1 VRVRPHVINVSFDT
15 HHVYTFE
22 LSGRLHAAFIRGR
35 RYRRALDNR
44 ILESWR
50 VGSNGLGGL
59 RQRWIGGDEAVNM
72 VDRIHRQVADVQSDK
87 LSDKQNLAVARIGH
101 WTSDDYLKDVHS
113 FQKVYRPISI
123 LPPDQYLSVV
133 IQATEGC
140 SWNRCSFCDFYQGQT
155 FRIRPKDELHTHME
169 GVRQFWGQGIGL
181 RRSIFLGDGNALSA
195 SWSAVLDMFQ
205 CVQAHFPE
213 QGLGPS
219 WRETYAFVDAWGGRR
234 LSVEQIKT
242 LQSMGLKRVYL
253 GLETGHDALLA
264 KVNKRGS
271 AALACDVIRRFK
283 AAGVSVGVIVMLGI
297 GGKAFAQD
305 HVWDTVKAINEMG
318 LGMGDMVYFSPLV
331 VSSHLPYAQDMWA
344 ANIEALN
351 ETDMIDQYGQ
361 MVNGL
366 HFDKVDKPKMAMY
379 NIKRFVY

>member
-1 VRVRPHVINVSFDT
+1 RPHVINVSLDT
-15 HHVYTFE
+15 SHVYTFE
-22 LSGRLHAAFIRGR
+22 PSGRLHAAFMRGR
-35 RYRRALDNR
+35 HYRRALDNR

-50 VGSNGLGGL
+50 VGFRGMGGL
-59 RQRWIGGDEAVNM
+59 RQRWICGDEAVDM
-72 VDRIHRQVADVQSDK
+72 LDGIHRQVAMVASHH
-87 LSDKQNLAVARIGH
+87 LSDKQHHAISRIGH
-101 WTSDDYLKDVHS
+101 WTSDVYLQDVVF
-113 FQKVYRPISI
+113 FQQVYRPIGI

-133 IQATEGC
+133 VQATEGC
-140 SWNRCSFCDFYQGQT
+140 SWNRCRFCDFYQGKS
-155 FRIRPKDELHTHME
+155 FRIRSLDELDAHVK
-169 GVRQFWGQGIGL
+169 GVRQFWGDGIGL
-181 RRSIFLGDGNALSA
+181 RRSIFLGDGNALSV
-195 SWSAVLDMFQ
+195 SWSAILDMFRCLQ
-205 CVQAHFPE
+205 SHFPE
-213 QGLGPS
+213 KGFGPS

-234 LSVEQIKT
+234 LSIEQIKT
-242 LQSMGLKRVYL
+242 LRAMGLKRVYL
-253 GLETGHDALLA
+253 GLETGHDALLK

-305 HVWDTVKAINEMG
+305 HVWDTVAVINEMG

-344 ANIEALN
+344 ANIEALCD
-351 ETDMIDQYGQ
+351 TDLADQYEQ
-361 MVNGL
+361 LVMGL